1 MEYLFVMKNK
11 IQKKRT
17 TARLVLSTLFKISI
31 IIALIIFAY
40 ILYSLYS
47 KTNFSNNSIIFTS
60 KKKTPNRTHT
70 PSALKWHD
78 DFKGIDNM
86 SNEKEKKKQKGS
98 SSGFSYEGFNK

>member
-1 MEYLFVMKNK
+1 MEYLFIMKNK

-17 TARLVLSTLFKISI
+17 TTRLILNTLFKILI
-31 IIALIIFAY
+31 IIVLIIFAY
-40 ILYSLYS
+40 ILYN
-47 KTNFSNNSIIFTS
+47 KMNFSTNSIMFS
-60 KKKTPNRTHT
+60 LKKKTSNHTHT

-86 SNEKEKKKQKGS
+86 SNEKKKKKQKGS